1 MLCLSKVLLIL
12 CESCSETSSLASFVF
27 LGLSLFADFLS
38 ASRSFLFT
46 LCVFLSFTCT
56 KLCSG
61 EIHLY
66 ILTAGLRVQTELHNL
81 THAHTRTDTHTRT
94 HSNPICHST
103 LLRNKVCLAVTLLV
117 ALYPLSCV
125 DTYAHT
131 HTRACTNTHTISQ
144 VLNYNAA
151 NTEKHVWLGSFTSI
165 FGPVL
170 MLT

>member
-1 MLCLSKVLLIL
+1 METFLLQQLYICRLLHTLQSYVRIFKCVYCGNGAWVLFLTVVWRGFLVRQKQEKKSMLCLSKVLLIL

-66 ILTAGLRVQTELHNL
+66 ILTAGLRVQMELHNL
-81 THAHTRTDTHTRT
+81 THAHTHTDTHTAIQFAT
-94 HSNPICHST
+94 VHCWETKSV
-103 LLRNKVCLAVTLLV
+103 LL
-117 ALYPLSCV
+117 
-125 DTYAHT
+125 
-131 HTRACTNTHTISQ
+131 
-144 VLNYNAA
+144 
-151 NTEKHVWLGSFTSI
+151 
-165 FGPVL
+165 
-170 MLT
+170 

>member
-1 MLCLSKVLLIL
+1 MRQKQEKKSMLCLSKVLLIL

-66 ILTAGLRVQTELHNL
+66 ILTAGLRVQMELHNL
-81 THAHTRTDTHTRT
+81 THAHTHTDTHTQQ
-94 HSNPICHST
+94 SNLPQHTAEKQS
-103 LLRNKVCLAVTLLV
+103 
-117 ALYPLSCV
+117 LSCCNS
-125 DTYAHT
+125 AS
-131 HTRACTNTHTISQ
+131 RP
-144 VLNYNAA
+144 LP
-151 NTEKHVWLGSFTSI
+151 
-165 FGPVL
+165 PVL
-170 MLT
+170 C

>member
-1 MLCLSKVLLIL
+1 MVRQKQEKKSMLCLSKVLLIL

-66 ILTAGLRVQTELHNL
+66 ILTAGLRVQMELHNL
-81 THAHTRTDTHTRT
+81 THAHTHTDT

-125 DTYAHT
+125 DTHAHT
-131 HTRACTNTHTISQ
+131 HTCTGTHTHNLTSSQ
-144 VLNYNAA
+144 L
-151 NTEKHVWLGSFTSI
+151 
-165 FGPVL
+165 
-170 MLT
+170 